1 MKKLTILM
9 LLLALPAVASIAD
22 TNLDIVNGYYPGV
35 INGLSTSSSRADTLY
50 LIGGPDRFDGK
61 FQDSYSGVVPDAQ
74 GWVGMDLTAPD
85 DLSWHISTY
94 MADNLDP
101 NFIPNHA
108 IYCGDETIPS
118 CGGTDPEGGYANSMD
133 FQLEWYGLTANPYLA
148 TNVTVQAVLNHDNE
162 PGYDYLYLQYE
173 KGDYWETVAEFNGIA
188 TDVNVDVSF
197 TVLPSDY
204 SGPTGDLIHLRWQG
218 SSDGAWSDADCMWPT
233 SGMAQVDNISV
244 LYEGTQVIY
253 DEFETGMVNSNWSV
267 SYPPSVGNFAKVW
280 PLLYDVDPCSMN
292 DTPQFGF
299 IDDGIIVPETGGTLG
314 QTWTYGPQGYIVNLL
329 GGIAGPDFHIQNEI
343 WSPTLQWPAGSYDGC
358 EFSFDI
364 YRHQILTNGLFYVW
378 HVSSST
384 DGGETW
390 DSWQDRSFVYYGG
403 PDYLRSD
410 NVVTDLMLPGRDA
423 VRLSLGIYEI
433 GWIWG
438 FEATDGTPSPY
449 FDNVAFKIY
458 EFGGPGISA
467 REIDLAQDSFPAI
480 GDLNFSDLG
489 ANDVHFDMARN
500 IALADDLINL
510 PGDSI
515 VVDIS
520 AVRSGSELLDAPKLY
535 WAMKQN
541 PLFDPYRADPAT
553 SGWVYGDTT
562 YVNEVV
568 VVPER
573 WNFDLPD
580 EDFLYPGDVLHYYIE
595 AQDFL
600 GGDIGTTLL
609 PGNLDGFGVFPGDQ
623 GYTPLLWNSSF
634 IVRALP
640 TITDDQGAQTEILL
654 WNDFGSRGGENEWVH
669 ALGRLGYEYDL
680 YYTNGPS
687 SGVGNGL
694 GGRATPAQI
703 AGYETILYT
712 SGNLSSFTLSNG
724 DYENDAGNDVN
735 LLDSWLQF
743 GNRNI
748 LLTGDKI
755 VTDLMN
761 SGSAGVSFVSTW
773 LSLDYL
779 GESIKPF
786 VQGQSSPLVL
796 PIAGNGVFDN
806 SFIAY
811 GGCPVAEFDV
821 VEPNGNAERI
831 AEFAAPNGSG
841 GSYSYAAG
849 IYNQNMNSNVVYF
862 PVDFSSWYTP
872 SGASTGMPA
881 RTEVLADI
889 MLMFG
894 YIPPGHTTDVPQ
906 HNKFALSCFPNPF
919 NPSSEIRYQMPI
931 DGNLKVAVYNIR
943 GEMVASLFD
952 DQALAG
958 PGVLSWDGR
967 SSSGSKVA
975 SGAYFIEAFTD
986 KSRLVEKIMLV
997 K

>member
-1 MKKLTILM
+1 M
-9 LLLALPAVASIAD
+9 LLLALPVVASIND
-22 TNLDIVNGYYPGV
+22 TNFDVVNGKYPGV
-35 INGLSTSSSRADTLY
+35 INGLSTTSSRADTLY

-61 FQDSYSGVVPDAQ
+61 FQDSYSGVIPDAQ
-74 GWVGMDLTAPD
+74 GWVGVDLTAPD

-94 MADNLDP
+94 MAENLDS
-101 NFIPNHA
+101 NFVPNHA

-118 CGGTDPEGGYANSMD
+118 CGGADPEGGYANSMD
-133 FQLEWYGLTANPYLA
+133 FRLEWYGLTENPYVA
-148 TNVTVQAVLNHDNE
+148 TNVTVQAVLNFDNE

-173 KGDYWETVAEFNGIA
+173 KGIYWETVAEFNGTG
-188 TDVNVDVSF
+188 TDVIVNETF

-204 SGPTGDLIHLRWQG
+204 TGPTGDLIHLRWRG
-218 SSDGAWSDADCMWPT
+218 LSDGAWSDVDCLWPT
-233 SGMAQVDNISV
+233 SGMAQIDNISV
-244 LYEGTQVIY
+244 LYEGIQVIY
-253 DEFETGMVNSNWSV
+253 DEFETGMVNSNWST
-267 SYPPSVGNFAKVW
+267 SYAPSVGNFAKVW
-280 PLLYDVDPCSMN
+280 PLLDDVDPCNMN
-292 DTPQFGF
+292 DTPQFAF
-299 IDDGIIVPETGGTLG
+299 IDDGIVVPETGGTLG

-329 GGIAGPDFHIQNEI
+329 GGVAGPDYHIQNEI
-343 WSPTLQWPAGSYDGC
+343 WSPTLQWPAGTYDGC

-364 YRHQILTNGLFYVW
+364 YRHQILQNGLFYVW
-378 HVSSST
+378 HVGSSD

-390 DSWQDRSFVYYGG
+390 DNWQDRSFVYYGG
-403 PDYLRSD
+403 PDYIRSN
-410 NVVTDLMLPGRDA
+410 NVVTDLMVPGRDA
-423 VRLSLGIYEI
+423 VRLALGIYEI
-433 GWIWG
+433 GWMWG
-438 FEATDGTPSPY
+438 FYGTDGTPSPY

-467 REIDLAQDSFPAI
+467 REIDLAQDNFPAI
-480 GDLNFSDLG
+480 GDLDFSDLG
-489 ANDVHFDMARN
+489 ANDVHFDSARN
-500 IALADDLINL
+500 IANPSDLINL

-520 AVRSGSELLDAPKLY
+520 AVRFGSELLDAPKLY

-553 SGWVYGDTT
+553 SGWVYGDSTF
-562 YVNEVV
+562 VNENVIVV
-568 VVPER
+568 DR

-595 AQDFL
+595 AQDYV

-609 PGNLDGFGVFPGDQ
+609 PGNLDGFGIFPGDE
-623 GYTPLLWNSSF
+623 GYAPLQWDSSF

-640 TITDDQGAQTEILL
+640 TIKDDLGDQIEILL
-654 WNDFGSRGGENEWVH
+654 WNDFGGRGGENEWVH

-694 GGRATPAQI
+694 GGRATTPQI

-712 SGNLSSFTLSNG
+712 SGDLSSFTLSNG
-724 DYENDAGNDVN
+724 DFGNDPGN
-735 LLDSWLQF
+735 DLHLIDSWLQL
-743 GNRNI
+743 GSRNI

-755 VTDLMN
+755 VTDLMS
-761 SGSAGVSFVSTW
+761 SGSAGVGFVSNW

-779 GESIKPF
+779 GDNIKPHI
-786 VQGQSSPLVL
+786 GNQSSPLVL
-796 PIAGNGVFDN
+796 PIDGNSVFDN

-821 VEPNGNAERI
+821 VEPNGSAERI
-831 AEFAAPNGSG
+831 AEFAGPNGSG
-841 GSYSYAAG
+841 GLYSYAAG

-862 PVDFSSWYTP
+862 PADFSKWYTP
-872 SGASTGMPA
+872 SGASSGMPA
-881 RTEVLADI
+881 RTEVLFDI

-894 YIPPGHTTDVPQ
+894 YVPPGHTTDVPQ
-906 HNKFALSCFPNPF
+906 QNVFALSCFPNPF
-919 NPSSEIRYQMPI
+919 NPSSEISYQMPA

-952 DQALAG
+952 DQTHAG
-958 PGVLSWDGR
+958 PGMLSWDGR
-967 SSSGSKVA
+967 SSTGSKVA
-975 SGAYFIEAFTD
+975 SGAYFIEAIAD
-986 KSRLVEKIMLV
+986 ENRLVEKIMLV